1 MMRILLATDGSPHA
15 LRAAAF
21 TARLTREAPEVELTV
36 VNVGHV
42 PSVAFGGPGAGA
54 MVDFGMLEEGLER
67 AGREILNATV
77 HELAGVDAP
86 IVKEYRRGDP
96 TTQILEAAKAKQAD
110 LIVIGCRGLSQL
122 GSLLLGSVSER
133 VLHGAHTPVLIV
145 R

>member
-21 TARLTREAPEVELTV
+21 TARLTREALEVELTV

>member
-15 LRAAAF
+15 MRAAAF
-21 TARLTREAPEVELTV
+21 AARLAREIGEVEVTL

-42 PSVAFGGPGAGA
+42 PSVALGGPGAGA
-54 MVDFGMLEEGLER
+54 MVDFGILEEGLER
-67 AGREILNATV
+67 AGREILDTTA
-77 HELAGVDAP
+77 HEFAGVDAP

-96 TTQILEAAKAKQAD
+96 AGQILEAAKDRAAD
-110 LIVIGCRGLSQL
+110 LIVLGSRGLGQL
-122 GSLLLGSVSER
+122 GGLIIGSVSER

>member
-1 MMRILLATDGSPHA
+1 MMRILLATDGSAHA